1 MDSKPSTAAAA
12 GLMLCH
18 DCRKLCPKTHPP
30 KGFDAI
36 CPRCGSV
43 LHSRKPN
50 SIHRTWALVITAF
63 ILYIPAN
70 LYPIMTVVHLGHGS
84 PATIME
90 GVKLLFA
97 EGMVGIALVVFF
109 ASVAV
114 PMMKLFGLV
123 LLLLAVQFRWKIRPR
138 EQTRLYRAVEC
149 IGRWSMLDIFV
160 IAILV
165 ALVKLG
171 SVAEITAGPAATSFG
186 AVVVVTMF
194 AAESFDPRLIWDTH
208 EEMQND

>member
-1 MDSKPSTAAAA
+1 M
-12 GLMLCH
+12 
-18 DCRKLCPKTHPP
+18 
-30 KGFDAI
+30 
-36 CPRCGSV
+36 

-70 LYPIMTVVHLGHGS
+70 VYPIMTVIHFGHGS
-84 PATIME
+84 PATIMK
-90 GVKLLFA
+90 GVKILFA
-97 EGMVGIALVVFF
+97 EGMIGIALIVFV

-114 PMMKLFGLV
+114 PMMKLLGLI
-123 LLLLAVQFRWKIRPR
+123 LLLLAVQFRWKIGPR

-194 AAESFDPRLIWDTH
+194 AAESFDPRLIWDTY
-208 EEMQND
+208 EEMQNG